1 MQKVLMFCVLEG
13 QVFARRRVKM
23 GKLSAPDLAAAA
35 AAGGWVRRAGGGL
48 GRTLG
53 RRGVYLAREARAT
66 RHRG

>member
-1 MQKVLMFCVLEG
+1 
-13 QVFARRRVKM
+13 M

-53 RRGVYLAREARAT
+53 RRGVHLAREARAT